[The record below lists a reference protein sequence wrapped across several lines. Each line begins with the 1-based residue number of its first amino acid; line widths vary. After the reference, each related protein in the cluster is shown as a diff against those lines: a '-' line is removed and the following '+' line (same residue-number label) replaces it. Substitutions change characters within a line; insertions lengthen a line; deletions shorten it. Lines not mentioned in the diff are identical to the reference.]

1 MLLLLVGL
9 VICCFMVVL
18 CCRGFRLCCL
28 DFGCC
33 AEFECFVLCLLCFAE
48 VALGFAAVGSC
59 LIVVYVGVL
68 P

>member
-1 MLLLLVGL
+1 MGVFCFVIVISWFGYLLFYG
-9 VICCFMVVL
+9 CL

-48 VALGFAAVGSC
+48 VALG
-59 LIVVYVGVL
+59 LLLLVVV
-68 P
+68 